1 MYYDRLVEKEIEL
14 KLRTSGAIVVAG
26 PKFCGKT
33 TTCMLYQKSFIK
45 LNTKQAIAMA
55 RMNPKGVLS
64 GDNPRLID
72 EWQKAPDIWNQVKD
86 DLDVKYEFGKY
97 ILTGSSTPAD
107 KTEVHH
113 SGAGRIAPVKMRPM
127 SLWESKESKG
137 TVSLEDLFD
146 GGKNFPWDLNQD
158 FLLKD
163 VAHLICRGGWP
174 IAVLAPEEIAIE
186 ITKNYWNGLF
196 VFEDSENERFRNK
209 KPEVLRMIVRS
220 YARHI
225 STEAAL
231 ATIIADVRQSNERT
245 MDHKTFSDYL
255 EALNDLYI
263 LEDMEAWN
271 PNIRSKT
278 SIRSTPTRHFV
289 DTSIACRALNIMP
302 DDLMRDL
309 ESFGLFFEDLAVRDL
324 RVYAGTLGGEVRHYR
339 DNAGLECDAVVHLED
354 GRWGAIEIKLGGDD
368 LIDAGASSL
377 KTLKSKIEEK
387 SDENSPSFLL
397 VLTAAGGAYKREDGV
412 YVAPVNLL
420 KP

>member
-26 PKFCGKT
+26 QKFCGKT

-368 LIDAGASSL
+368 LIEAGASSL